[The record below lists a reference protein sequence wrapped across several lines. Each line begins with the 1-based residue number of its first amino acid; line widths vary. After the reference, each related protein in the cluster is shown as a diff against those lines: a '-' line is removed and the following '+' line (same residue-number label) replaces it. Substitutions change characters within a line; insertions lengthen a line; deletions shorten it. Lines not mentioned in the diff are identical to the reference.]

1 MHQHDAHGVRNPV
14 VVFGDHGFHLGE
26 QDDWGKHTNFEVGTR
41 VPLIIRVP
49 GGAAGQSSDALVEL
63 VDLYPTIAELAGLGI
78 PSPSERGGY
87 PLEGNSLVEFVNDPS
102 AISQK
107 GAFSQ
112 WRRDGFLGYS
122 IRTDRYRYTEW
133 VKGASRQLELYDHS
147 VDPDETLNVAYQP
160 EYAAIRSSLQNALDA
175 GGLVDL
181 PPSLR

>member
-1 MHQHDAHGVRNPV
+1 
-14 VVFGDHGFHLGE
+14 
-26 QDDWGKHTNFEVGTR
+26 
-41 VPLIIRVP
+41 
-49 GGAAGQSSDALVEL
+49 
-63 VDLYPTIAELAGLGI
+63 
-78 PSPSERGGY
+78 
-87 PLEGNSLVEFVNDPS
+87 LEGNSLVEFVNDPS

>member
-1 MHQHDAHGVRNPV
+1 
-14 VVFGDHGFHLGE
+14 
-26 QDDWGKHTNFEVGTR
+26 
-41 VPLIIRVP
+41 
-49 GGAAGQSSDALVEL
+49 
-63 VDLYPTIAELAGLGI
+63 
-78 PSPSERGGY
+78 
-87 PLEGNSLVEFVNDPS
+87 VEFVNDPS